1 MAGSITQILDLIEAS
16 QSQKEVTANA
26 LFNAASP
33 AMLYAYRAKT
43 SAGLTWGYYGGSLLI
58 AGSIVEIANG
68 TLQLTAGRGNWIEAD
83 PTTGAVSLN
92 NTGWTAG
99 KIPLYLVLTDDDSI
113 IGYDD
118 LRSAFSVASAT
129 TAAQSPVSS
138 VNAKT
143 GAVTLTASDV
153 SSIPSSALGAANG
166 VAQLGA
172 DQKLLPAQLPA
183 IAIVDYLGT
192 VGSQSAMLALTGQ
205 KGDWCIRSD
214 DGKVYTITGSD
225 PTQISNWVAMSYPT
239 GPGGT
244 VSSVGLSVPGLL
256 YTVSGSPVTGSGTLT
271 TTLKTQTANS
281 FLAGPTSGA
290 AATPTMRG
298 IVPADLPV
306 MVASG
311 ASHAAG
317 IVPDPGATAGT
328 TKYLREDGNWS
339 VPPGAGGG
347 GTPGGSTTQIQ
358 FNDGGAFAGAS
369 ALAWDKA
376 NNILYC
382 GSSAGAGITIKS
394 TSASSSVSAAVMKIA
409 GGDGYDFRSGSQVLI
424 YGGKP
429 GGPGTSAGGVAIYGS
444 DPTGEYAGSVSLRG
458 GQMSQGTGGA
468 ALVAGGDGNS
478 IGTGGDATLR
488 GGDAIGGYRSGS
500 VTVRGG
506 DSTANGGR
514 GGDVTIRGGYSQNYT
529 FNATVS
535 PGSVSITGGAATG
548 DANSAPGGAVT
559 IKGGAGT
566 SGNSNTPGGNVIIG
580 GGAGGGTA
588 AKGQVVLIDTGAALA
603 TSAAGGF
610 VCFPTCAG
618 TPTGTPANVPAG
630 AVACVI
636 DTTNSKLYLYIG
648 GAWKG
653 VTLA

>member
-58 AGSIVEIANG
+58 SGSIVEIPNG
-68 TLQLTAGRGNWIEAD
+68 ILQLTAGRGNWIEAD

-129 TAAQSPVSS
+129 TASQSPVSS

-347 GTPGGSTTQIQ
+347 GTPGGSTTQMQ

-369 ALAWDKA
+369 MLTWDKT
-376 NNILYC
+376 NNVLYC
-382 GSSAGAGITIKS
+382 GDSAGGSVKIAVKP
-394 TSASSSVSAAVMKIA
+394 SSGGGNAANLTIA
-409 GGDGYDFRSGSQVLI
+409 GGDSVNGWSGGKVSI
-424 YGGKP
+424 YGGNP
-429 GGPGTSAGGVAIYGS
+429 VIGATQNVTVEILGTS
-444 DPTGEYAGSVSLRG
+444 PTAQKAGSVNVQG
-458 GQMSQGTGGA
+458 GTANDFAGACTLAGGDAVSVGTGGTA
-468 ALVAGGDGNS
+468 
-478 IGTGGDATLR
+478 
-488 GGDAIGGYRSGS
+488 
-500 VTVRGG
+500 TVRGG
-506 DSTANGGR
+506 DSFGGYRSGPVVVRGGDSTGNGGY
-514 GGDVTIRGGYSQNYT
+514 GGDVTIRGGYSNAIT
-529 FNATVS
+529 FNAA
-535 PGSVSITGGAATG
+535 PPAGAISITGGAASG
-548 DANSAPGGAVT
+548 NANQSPGGAVT
-559 IKGGAGT
+559 IKGG
-566 SGNSNTPGGNVIIG
+566 SGGALNGAGGNVVIG
-580 GGAGGGTA
+580 GGSGGGTGS
-588 AKGQVVLIDTGAALA
+588 KGNVVLIDTGAALA